1 MEASYL
7 FEIGDKIVYPMQGAG
22 VIQGIEEKDFQGKK
36 QQYYIIKMLTNNM
49 EIMIPSWRMSKSNIR
64 LISDDSTLKN
74 VLLNRND
81 KESEPIE
88 PTEPLNSKQRYQIN
102 MDKIKT
108 GSLKDGAEVV
118 YNLTQINKEKALNT
132 SESQML
138 TNARKFLIDEII
150 LIKKIT
156 EDEANDLLDSII
168 D

>member
-1 MEASYL
+1 M
-7 FEIGDKIVYPMQGAG
+7 FEIGDKIVYTMQGAG
-22 VIQGIEEKDFQGKK
+22 VIEGIEEKDFQGKK
-36 QQYYIIKMLTNNM
+36 QQYYVIKMLTNNM
-49 EIMIPSWRMSKSNIR
+49 EMMIPSWRMSNSNIR

-74 VLLNRND
+74 VLSNLAD
-81 KESEPIE
+81 TDTESE

-132 SESQML
+132 SESQLLM
-138 TNARKFLIDEII
+138 NARKFLIDEII
-150 LIKKIT
+150 LIRKIT

-168 D
+168 N

>member
-1 MEASYL
+1 M

-22 VIQGIEEKDFQGKK
+22 VIQGIEEKVFQGKK

-49 EIMIPSWRMSKSNIR
+49 EIMIPSWRISNANIR

-74 VLLNRND
+74 VLFNLNARELEPN
-81 KESEPIE
+81 ES
-88 PTEPLNSKQRYQIN
+88 LNSKQRYQLN

-118 YNLTQINKEKALNT
+118 YDLTQINKEKALNT

-138 TNARKFLIDEII
+138 MNARKFLIDEII

-168 D
+168 S

>member
-22 VIQGIEEKDFQGKK
+22 VIQGIEEKVFQGKK

-49 EIMIPSWRMSKSNIR
+49 EIMIPSWRISNANIR

-74 VLLNRND
+74 VLFNLNARELEPN
-81 KESEPIE
+81 ES
-88 PTEPLNSKQRYQIN
+88 LNSKQRYQVN

-118 YNLTQINKEKALNT
+118 YELTQINKEKALNT

-138 TNARKFLIDEII
+138 MNARKFLIDEII

-168 D
+168 S

>member
-7 FEIGDKIVYPMQGAG
+7 FEFEIGDKIVYPMQGAG
-22 VIQGIEEKDFQGKK
+22 VIQGVEEKNFQGKK

-49 EIMIPSWRMSKSNIR
+49 EIMIPSWRLSNSNIR

-74 VLLNRND
+74 VLVDLNARD
-81 KESEPIE
+81 PEPS
-88 PTEPLNSKQRYQIN
+88 EPLNSKQRYQAN

-118 YNLTQINKEKALNT
+118 YDLTQLNKEKALNT

-138 TNARKFLIDEII
+138 MNARKFLIDEII

-156 EDEANDLLDSII
+156 EDEANNLLDSII
-168 D
+168 S

>member
-22 VIQGIEEKDFQGKK
+22 VIEGIEEKDFQGKK
-36 QQYYIIKMLTNNM
+36 QQYYVIKMLTNNM
-49 EIMIPSWRMSKSNIR
+49 EMMIPSWRMSNSNIR

-74 VLLNRND
+74 VLSNLTD
-81 KESEPIE
+81 TDTESET
-88 PTEPLNSKQRYQIN
+88 TEPLNSKQRYQFN

-132 SESQML
+132 SESQLLM
-138 TNARKFLIDEII
+138 NARKFLIDEII
-150 LIKKIT
+150 LIRKIT

-168 D
+168 S

>member
-22 VIQGIEEKDFQGKK
+22 VIQGVEEKVFQGKK
-36 QQYYIIKMLTNNM
+36 QQYYIIKMLTNSM
-49 EIMIPSWRMSKSNIR
+49 EIMIPSWRISNANIR

-74 VLLNRND
+74 VLFNLNAR
-81 KESEPIE
+81 ESEPNE
-88 PTEPLNSKQRYQIN
+88 SLNSKQRYQVN

-118 YNLTQINKEKALNT
+118 YDLTQLNKEKALNT

-138 TNARKFLIDEII
+138 MNARKFLIDEII

-168 D
+168 S

>member
-1 MEASYL
+1 M

-22 VIQGIEEKDFQGKK
+22 VIQGIEEKVFQGKK

-49 EIMIPSWRMSKSNIR
+49 EIMIPSWRISNANIR

-74 VLLNRND
+74 VLFNLNARELEPN
-81 KESEPIE
+81 ES
-88 PTEPLNSKQRYQIN
+88 LNSKQRYQVN

-118 YNLTQINKEKALNT
+118 YDLTQLNKEKALNT

-138 TNARKFLIDEII
+138 MNARKFLIDEII

>member
-7 FEIGDKIVYPMQGAG
+7 FEFEIGDKIVYPMQGAG
-22 VIQGIEEKDFQGKK
+22 VIQGVEEKNFQGKK

-49 EIMIPSWRMSKSNIR
+49 EIMIPSWRLSNSNIR
-64 LISDDSTLKN
+64 LISDDSTLKD
-74 VLLNRND
+74 VLLDLDARD
-81 KESEPIE
+81 SEPS
-88 PTEPLNSKQRYQIN
+88 EPLNSKQRYQVN

-118 YNLTQINKEKALNT
+118 YDLTQLNKEKALNT

-138 TNARKFLIDEII
+138 MNARKFLIDEII

-156 EDEANDLLDSII
+156 EDEANNLLDSII
-168 D
+168 S

>member
-1 MEASYL
+1 M

-22 VIQGIEEKDFQGKK
+22 VIQGIEEKVFQGKK

-49 EIMIPSWRMSKSNIR
+49 EIMIPSWRISNANIR

-74 VLLNRND
+74 VLFNLNARELEPN
-81 KESEPIE
+81 ES
-88 PTEPLNSKQRYQIN
+88 LNSKQRYQVN

-118 YNLTQINKEKALNT
+118 YELTQINKEKALNT

-138 TNARKFLIDEII
+138 MNARKFLIDEII

-168 D
+168 S

>member
-7 FEIGDKIVYPMQGAG
+7 FDIGDKIVYPMQGAG
-22 VIQGIEEKDFQGKK
+22 VIQGIEEKVFQGKK

-49 EIMIPSWRMSKSNIR
+49 EIMIPSWRISNANIR

-74 VLLNRND
+74 VLFNLNARELEPN
-81 KESEPIE
+81 ES
-88 PTEPLNSKQRYQIN
+88 LNSKQRYQAN

-118 YNLTQINKEKALNT
+118 YDLTQLNKEKALNT

-138 TNARKFLIDEII
+138 MNARKFLVDEII